1 MVSSAFLDNG
11 LTLEQQEEMDNVY
24 ETLMSEVKLKN
35 IKLYQRLRANEL
47 SIKDVIKLANSK
59 NSNIII
65 DDKEQYYLFEVQH
78 ENKIKS

>member
-1 MVSSAFLDNG
+1 MFLDNG

-24 ETLMSEVKLKN
+24 EALMSEVKLKN

-47 SIKDVIKLANSK
+47 SVKDVIKLANSK